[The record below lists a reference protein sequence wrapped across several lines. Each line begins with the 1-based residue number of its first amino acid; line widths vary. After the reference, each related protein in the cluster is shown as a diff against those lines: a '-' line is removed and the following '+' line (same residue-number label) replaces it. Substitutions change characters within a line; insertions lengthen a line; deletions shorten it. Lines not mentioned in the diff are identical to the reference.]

1 MVQRIKGDYPVYP
14 RPSFQPKCFARIGD
28 GGSIVAAKTKLIP
41 SRQQFFLAWKTK
53 TETCEFGLLF
63 CLPGGLRG
71 KEQASLFGLMAKTF
85 KNGYRMQPTKQTEAP
100 LKQLKN

>member
-1 MVQRIKGDYPVYP
+1 MVQSIKGDYPVYP
-14 RPSFQPKCFARIGD
+14 RLSFQAKCFARIGD

-53 TETCEFGLLF
+53 TETCDFDLLF

-71 KEQASLFGLMAKTF
+71 KEPASLFGVMAKTF
-85 KNGYRMQPTKQTEAP
+85 KNGYRMQPTKQTEVP